1 MDYTLGIQILTELRG
16 LSTAEHIRLIA
27 ETGWQGCTMK
37 WDPALSDEATEAA
50 ARHGLFF
57 QSFHAPTNGIEAIWE
72 QGERGED
79 IAQRMRACL
88 CDCADHGV
96 PIMIVHPHMG
106 FGDEDTYSPSEI
118 GLRRFGTLVELAES
132 KGVRLAFEN
141 MEIRPYLRAIFGA
154 FGDSEAVGFCL
165 DTGHQM
171 CYHKGYDFLAEFG
184 SRLIHTHLNDNLG
197 QRGDHATMYDDL
209 HMVMGDG
216 VIDWHDVM
224 QKIRRTGYRGMLMCE
239 LNAHNKWV
247 GHHEMDRYEAMG
259 VEEFYA
265 YAYQAAVR
273 ITSL

>member
-1 MDYTLGIQILTELRG
+1 MEYTLGIQILTELRG
-16 LSTAEHIRLIA
+16 LSTAEHVRLIA
-27 ETGWQGCTMK
+27 QTGWQGCTMK
-37 WDPALSDEATEAA
+37 WNPALSDEAVNAA

-57 QSFHAPTNGIEAIWE
+57 QSFHAPTNGIETIWE
-72 QGERGED
+72 DGEAGDSILR
-79 IAQRMRACL
+79 RMYDCL
-88 CDCADHGV
+88 CDCANHDV
-96 PIMIVHPHMG
+96 PIMVVHPHMG
-106 FGDEDTYSPSEI
+106 FDETAYCPNEL
-118 GLRRFGTLVELAES
+118 GLNRFSTLVELAEK

-141 MEIRPYLRAIFGA
+141 MEAIPYVHAVMEA
-154 FGDSEAVGFCL
+154 FGDSSAVGFCL
-165 DTGHQM
+165 DTGHQL
-171 CYHKGYDFLAEFG
+171 CYTKSYDFLADHG
-184 SRLIHTHLNDNLG
+184 HKLIHTHLNDNLG

-216 VIDWHDVM
+216 VIDWHGVM

-265 YAYQAAVR
+265 YAYKAALR